1 MSRPSIGYGMRHVAL
16 FVRDLA
22 ACERFYCDLLGM
34 EVEWRPDEQN
44 VYLTSGGDNLALH
57 QANTAHERDEA
68 AQRLDHIGFFV
79 TDQSDVDA
87 WFRWLNSHGV
97 RMRTE
102 PRTHRDGA
110 RSFYCY
116 DPDGTHVQFIHH
128 PPVNAW
134 EDLRGVN

>member
-1 MSRPSIGYGMRHVAL
+1 MRPANTLGMRHVAL
-16 FVRDLA
+16 FVRDLS
-22 ACERFYCDLLGM
+22 ACEHFYTHLLGM
-34 EVEWRPDEQN
+34 EVEWRPDSTN

-57 QANTAHERDEA
+57 QANAETERDEA

-79 TDQSDVDA
+79 NSAEEVDE
-87 WFRWLNSHGV
+87 WFEHLNTHDV

-116 DPDGTHVQFIHH
+116 DPDGTNVQIIHH
-128 PPVNAW
+128 PPVCQW
-134 EDLRGVN
+134 EQLRGIN